1 MVQSKKPAATLLVV
15 DDDDSLR
22 ETLVFEFELRGF
34 RVLSAASGNE
44 GFRIVQNEK
53 VDLVISDIRMPDGT
67 GIDLLRNI
75 KDRDTRIPV
84 IIFITAFS
92 DLTPEEAFEM
102 GVEAVLTK
110 PFDRKLILSM
120 VERALMPL
128 ETRLAQKP
136 AAAAGSA
143 EPKPVQANYESWD
156 AARREHQLHVG
167 AGGLFTSA
175 VEQLPEPGTM
185 AAVDFSFRKDPAR
198 PIKGLARVEWRR
210 TQESKGLPAG
220 GGLSLEYLE
229 PESRAGILEWIRE
242 FEGRAKI
249 PRS

>member
-1 MVQSKKPAATLLVV
+1 MSRPKSPPATLLVV

-75 KDRDTRIPV
+75 KDRDSRIPV
-84 IIFITAFS
+84 IIFITAFT

-102 GVEAVLTK
+102 GVEAVLSK
-110 PFDRKLILSM
+110 PFDRKLIVSM
-120 VERALMPL
+120 VERALMPA
-128 ETRLAQKP
+128 EARLAQKP
-136 AAAAGSA
+136 AADPQSP
-143 EPKPVQANYESWD
+143 EPRPVRASYASWE
-156 AARREHQLHVG
+156 AARRDHELNIG
-167 AGGLFTSA
+167 AGGIFTSA
-175 VEQLPEPGTM
+175 IEQLPEVGKM
-185 AAVDFSFRKDPAR
+185 ARIDFSFRDQPNR
-198 PIKGLARVEWRR
+198 PIQGLARVEWRR
-210 TQESKGLPAG
+210 TQQTAGLPAG

-229 PESRAGILEWIRE
+229 PESRPSMLQWIRE
-242 FEGRAKI
+242 FQGRAKI